1 VALHL
6 ADLGVAALLVGA
18 GCAATFVAMQR
29 RLRRALSERLQ
40 ATERQLSALDASIR
54 ALEARAVEFDRIPQL
69 QAAAEPVVE
78 MDIAAPAE
86 METDHAQDEEVT
98 PEIMAVIA
106 AAANAF
112 LGQKVRILSAKLLE
126 SPVEVVSPCGYSFR
140 PLITCAPEADASEKS
155 PEERTRNLKL
165 QITIEGKTYEVEVEL
180 LEDDANPRPPSYETY
195 IPVPATLQSMAEA
208 DARSQ
213 SEEAQEPADQEKLCC
228 SPINGL
234 VIRVIVE
241 PGQQVEANDLIVV
254 LEAMKMET
262 NVTAPR
268 AGTVKAVCVAPGD
281 PVKLNQVI
289 VEFE

>member
-1 VALHL
+1 
-6 ADLGVAALLVGA
+6 
-18 GCAATFVAMQR
+18 M
-29 RLRRALSERLQ
+29 
-40 ATERQLSALDASIR
+40 
-54 ALEARAVEFDRIPQL
+54 
-69 QAAAEPVVE
+69 
-78 MDIAAPAE
+78 
-86 METDHAQDEEVT
+86 
-98 PEIMAVIA
+98 
-106 AAANAF
+106 
-112 LGQKVRILSAKLLE
+112 
-126 SPVEVVSPCGYSFR
+126 
-140 PLITCAPEADASEKS
+140 
-155 PEERTRNLKL
+155 KL

>member
-126 SPVEVVSPCGYSFR
+126 SPVEVVSPWSQQGRVFVQ
-140 PLITCAPEADASEKS
+140 ASH
-155 PEERTRNLKL
+155 NL
-165 QITIEGKTYEVEVEL
+165 
-180 LEDDANPRPPSYETY
+180 R
-195 IPVPATLQSMAEA
+195 
-208 DARSQ
+208 ARS
-213 SEEAQEPADQEKLCC
+213 
-228 SPINGL
+228 
-234 VIRVIVE
+234 
-241 PGQQVEANDLIVV
+241 
-254 LEAMKMET
+254 
-262 NVTAPR
+262 
-268 AGTVKAVCVAPGD
+268 
-281 PVKLNQVI
+281 
-289 VEFE
+289 